1 MSRAPRSLF
10 PHFEGGDDLGRAQQG
25 TMSQRSNKDP
35 LARNLVLLRLIPRYP
50 RSIST
55 VELRDA
61 LWAEGFDINLRSLQR
76 DLSGKLSTLF
86 QLVCSSEDRDEAVRR
101 LRPYRWS
108 FAAGAQTTVPS
119 VSPAAALAMTM
130 AEEHLR
136 HILPPSV
143 LDLLDPHFN
152 ESRAL
157 LQAMDHNGLSQW
169 SRRVRVVPPVK
180 PLQPASVVPEIWDR
194 VATGL
199 LAGRVLQVRYLS
211 RAKETPIELMLHPA
225 GLASRGATTY
235 LIARVGDF
243 DDFRHYALHRI
254 LDISVKE
261 EEADDRG
268 FDMPSYLQSAAFS
281 PRNSIGTTELHA
293 EVHPH
298 LAWALAE
305 TPLATGQQ
313 LRAIEGS
320 DWHRLRVQVTD
331 DQELITWILAQAER
345 IRVIEPDSLRQRIAA
360 RVQSAAAAYLLTDV

>member
-1 MSRAPRSLF
+1 MTQRAI
-10 PHFEGGDDLGRAQQG
+10 
-25 TMSQRSNKDP
+25 KDP
-35 LARNLVLLRLIPRYP
+35 LARNLVLLRLIPRHP

-76 DLSGKLSTLF
+76 DLTGKLSTLF
-86 QLVCSSEDRDEAVRR
+86 QLVCSSEDSDEAVRR

-119 VSPAAALAMTM
+119 ISPAAALAMNM

-136 HILPPSV
+136 HMLPPTV
-143 LDLLDPHFN
+143 LDLLEPHFN

-180 PLQPASVVPEIWDR
+180 ALLPAQVSPEIWDS

-199 LAGRVLQVRYLS
+199 LSGQVLQVQYLS
-211 RAKETPIELMLHPA
+211 RAKGQPIDLTLHPG
-225 GLASRGATTY
+225 GLASRGATSY
-235 LIARVGDF
+235 LIARVERF

-254 LDISVKE
+254 LGVDVLE
-261 EEADDRG
+261 ERADDRG
-268 FDMPSYLQSAAFS
+268 FDMDVYLKSAAFS
-281 PRNSIGTTELHA
+281 PRIGDGAATLHA
-293 EVHPH
+293 DVHPQ

-305 TPLATGQQ
+305 TPLGPEQQ
-313 LRAIEGS
+313 LQAVEGT
-320 DWHRLRVQVTD
+320 DWQRLRVDVRD
-331 DQELITWILAQAER
+331 DQEMVAWILAQADR
-345 IRVIEPDSLRQRIAA
+345 IRVIEPEALRNRIAL
-360 RVQSAAAAYLLTDV
+360 RVRDAAASYLPAGS